1 MNKGPELDSC
11 ALSDRGVSNK
21 SKTKTWRIFL
31 LLLNIRAIITLS
43 GGRWLED
50 ELRSV
55 NAQIEYVL
63 RDALRK
69 AGRLRR
75 SKKQESH

>member
-1 MNKGPELDSC
+1 MSNEKKAYPLRISVEVLD
-11 ALSDRGVSNK
+11 AVQ
-21 SKTKTWRIFL
+21 
-31 LLLNIRAIITLS
+31 
-43 GGRWLED
+43 RWADD

-69 AGRLRR
+69 AGRLRSSDSGAAKES
-75 SKKQESH
+75 SK